1 IRELALPY
9 LFVMAVLAWRDGSR
23 REAAAW
29 VGAILFSFAAL
40 AGHAA
45 ALSQH
50 VLPTDGASQGWSSA
64 GGLPFI
70 LGMLKRC
77 TLFAF
82 LPLSAIAFLL
92 PLTLL
97 GWAGLRSPSGERAA
111 LILSGFLLAFM
122 AIGRPDNFYW
132 GILIAP
138 LLPIGLAFAPA
149 ALRDLVAAAAKLRTA
164 APPATA

>member
-1 IRELALPY
+1 MP
-9 LFVMAVLAWRDGSR
+9 S
-23 REAAAW
+23 
-29 VGAILFSFAAL
+29 
-40 AGHAA
+40 

-70 LGMLKRC
+70 LAMLKRC

-82 LPLSAIAFLL
+82 LPCRHRFSPAAHFAR
-92 PLTLL
+92 L
-97 GWAGLRSPSGERAA
+97 GGLRSPSGERAA
-111 LILSGFLLAFM
+111 SILSAFLLAFM

-132 GILIAP
+132 GILLAP

-149 ALRDLVAAAAKLRTA
+149 ALGSGRRRREAPHRGAACHCINN
-164 APPATA
+164 